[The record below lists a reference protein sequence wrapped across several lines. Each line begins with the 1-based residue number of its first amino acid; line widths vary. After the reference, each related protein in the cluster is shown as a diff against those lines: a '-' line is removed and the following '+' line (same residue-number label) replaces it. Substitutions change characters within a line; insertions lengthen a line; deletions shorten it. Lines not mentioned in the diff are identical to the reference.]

1 MTIIIGSSPAILAL
15 GANLKIRLALMAA
28 TALTVATPASAEEP
42 SLQTE
47 IALLKAQV
55 AAQQQQIAAQNA
67 QLAAQAKQLQE
78 IDARLQTAV
87 PPVSALA
94 TSVPAGSAPAPNP
107 ISPPATTLADSSGA
121 GGRGGSDTT
130 IGGYG
135 EVSYNAY
142 VHDASRNQA
151 DLKRFVLFFGHRFN
165 DKLSLMSEVEFEHA
179 VTSSSDKGEA
189 EIEQAYL
196 NYAFNPRLNVKAGL
210 FLMPFG
216 FINRSHEPPAFYGVE
231 RNEIERRI
239 IPSTWR
245 EGGVSVWGS
254 TPFGLAYDFGITTGF
269 DFAKLDDPS
278 APLLA
283 THQELQLAH
292 AANLSV
298 YGSLEY
304 TAAPGVLIGGAVFT
318 GKTGH
323 SNADFKADPTGPN
336 FAGIGGRVTLWDVHA
351 RVQRSGFD
359 VEALYTRGSFA
370 NSAAIDQVILD
381 FNMANGADRPVLPSS
396 FYGWLV
402 QGAYTLGLGGD
413 VTLSPFVRYER
424 YNTQAR
430 LPLGLIADPAN
441 RDRVFTT
448 GVSFKPISDV
458 VVKLDYQKYIEN
470 SANDRVN
477 VGLGYQF

>member
-1 MTIIIGSSPAILAL
+1 MLL
-15 GANLKIRLALMAA
+15 AA
-28 TALTVATPASAEEP
+28 TALSSATPAFADDT
-42 SLQTE
+42 SLQSE
-47 IALLKAQV
+47 IAALK
-55 AAQQQQIAAQNA
+55 A
-67 QLAAQAKQLQE
+67 QLAAQNQLIAAQS
-78 IDARLQTAV
+78 ARLDQLAAQVQADHELAAQPASRSTA
-87 PPVSALA
+87 PALA
-94 TSVPAGSAPAPNP
+94 SGTPAGTVAAATGGTPSTS
-107 ISPPATTLADSSGA
+107 SPTLAVNGASGP
-121 GGRGGSDTT
+121 DTT

-135 EVSYNAY
+135 EISYNAY

-216 FINRSHEPPAFYGVE
+216 FINRNHEPPAFYGVE

-254 TPFGLAYDFGITTGF
+254 TPFGLAYDVGITTGF

-323 SNADFKADPTGPN
+323 SNADFKADPTGPD
-336 FAGIGGRVTLWDVHA
+336 FRGIGGRVTLWDVHA

-359 VEALYTRGSFA
+359 LEALYTRGSFA

-381 FNMANGADRPVLPSS
+381 YNAANGTERPVLPSS

-402 QGAYTLGLGGD
+402 QGAYTFGLGGD

-448 GVSFKPISDV
+448 GLSFKPISDV

>member
-1 MTIIIGSSPAILAL
+1 MKRIAIL
-15 GANLKIRLALMAA
+15 LAGVSLLPM
-28 TALTVATPASAEEP
+28 TPAHADEAG
-42 SLQTE
+42 LQAE
-47 IALLKAQV
+47 IALLKQQVAAQNQTIAAQATRLDQLEARIQGAQV
-55 AAQQQQIAAQNA
+55 AAAQVPTAPPPAVAVLATATGPATNNAPASSSTVPAA
-67 QLAAQAKQLQE
+67 
-78 IDARLQTAV
+78 AV
-87 PPVSALA
+87 P
-94 TSVPAGSAPAPNP
+94 
-107 ISPPATTLADSSGA
+107 IGA
-121 GGRGGSDTT
+121 DTT

-135 EVSYNAY
+135 EIAYNAY

-196 NYAFNPRLNVKAGL
+196 NYAFKPSLNVKAGL

-231 RNEIERRI
+231 RNEVERRI

-323 SNADFKADPTGPN
+323 SNADFKADPSGPN
-336 FAGIGGRVTLWDVHA
+336 FSGVGGRVTLWDVHA

-359 VEALYTRGSFA
+359 IEALYTRGSFA
-370 NSAAIDQVILD
+370 NSAAIDQIILD
-381 FNMANGADRPVLPSS
+381 YNSANGATRPLVPSS

-402 QGAYTLGLGGD
+402 QGAYTFGLGGD

-424 YNTQAR
+424 YNTRAR

-441 RDRVFTT
+441 RDRVFTS
-448 GVSFKPISDV
+448 GFSFKPISDV

>member
-1 MTIIIGSSPAILAL
+1 MTRYAL
-15 GANLKIRLALMAA
+15 LLAA
-28 TALTVATPASAEEP
+28 TSLTLATPAWADEA
-42 SLQTE
+42 SLQAE
-47 IALLKAQV
+47 VAALKAEL
-55 AAQQQQIAAQNA
+55 AAQNA
-67 QLAAQAKQLQE
+67 RLEQVE
-78 IDARLQTAV
+78 ARLQAV
-87 PPVSALA
+87 TMAAGQPSA
-94 TSVPAGSAPAPNP
+94 APAATAASANAVAGTAAP
-107 ISPPATTLADSSGA
+107 SPAPSFAANVPSGI
-121 GGRGGSDTT
+121 GTDTT

-135 EVSYNAY
+135 EISYNGY
-142 VHDASRNQA
+142 LKDGSRNQA

-196 NYAFNPRLNVKAGL
+196 NYALSPMINVKAGL

-231 RNEIERRI
+231 RNEVERRI

-245 EGGVSVWGS
+245 EGGVSAWGS
-254 TPFGLAYDFGITTGF
+254 TPFGLAYDVGVTTGF

-278 APLLA
+278 APLLG

-292 AANLSV
+292 AANVSV

-323 SNADFKADPTGPN
+323 ANADFKADPTGPD
-336 FAGIGGRVTLWDVHA
+336 FKGIGGRLTLWDVHA

-381 FNMANGADRPVLPSS
+381 YNAANGTERPVLPSA
-396 FYGWLV
+396 FYGWLA
-402 QGAYTLGLGGD
+402 QGAYTFGLGGD
-413 VTLSPFVRYER
+413 VTLSPFVRYEH
-424 YNTQAR
+424 YDTQSR
-430 LPLGLIADPAN
+430 LPLGLAADPAN
-441 RDRVFTT
+441 RDSVLTS
-448 GVSFKPISDV
+448 GLSFKPIEHV
-458 VVKLDYQKYIEN
+458 VVKLDYQKFIDHK
-470 SANDRVN
+470 SNDRIDA
-477 VGLGYQF
+477 GLGYQF